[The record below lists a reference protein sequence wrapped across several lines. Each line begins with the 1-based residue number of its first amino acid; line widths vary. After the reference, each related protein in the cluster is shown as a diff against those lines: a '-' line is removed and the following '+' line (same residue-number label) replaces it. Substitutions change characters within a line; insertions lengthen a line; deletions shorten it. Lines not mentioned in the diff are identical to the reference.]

1 MAESNLTIGSYLD
14 DENKLDEVWCKMAS
28 GTVGNRLRTEPKTLK
43 VTIDIT
49 GDLAMCAM
57 VLGKEGM
64 SPHCC
69 HLCQATKEELQR
81 SNLGGKNDWVVHSDH
96 ALCCPLS
103 SHCFDAIPRQR

>member
-1 MAESNLTIGSYLD
+1 
-14 DENKLDEVWCKMAS
+14 MAS

-64 SPHCC
+64 SSTGVTCARLP
-69 HLCQATKEELQR
+69 R
-81 SNLGGKNDWVVHSDH
+81 KNYSDH
-96 ALCCPLS
+96 PTWQERQGCSFQSCTMLSCFFIALTRWVETLS
-103 SHCFDAIPRQR
+103 EEETTEREID